1 MLLKFF
7 QVVVDSSVA
16 TPSRLVPT
24 GTCLLVEGQLER
36 AEGKHAIEL
45 KAEKVLHIG
54 TVDFDKYPL
63 SKKRIPLDTLRD
75 YSQFRPRTTTVKLNI
90 TFNIEKIS
98 FYIISLV
105 HLLIARILCTLRL
118 TYQIF

>member
-1 MLLKFF
+1 
-7 QVVVDSSVA
+7 VDSSVA
-16 TPSRLVPT
+16 SPSRVMGT

-36 AEGKHAIEL
+36 ASEGKHVIEL

-75 YSQFRPRTTTVKLNI
+75 YSHFRPRTTTVK
-90 TFNIEKIS
+90 FNFK
-98 FYIISLV
+98 L
-105 HLLIARILCTLRL
+105 
-118 TYQIF
+118 